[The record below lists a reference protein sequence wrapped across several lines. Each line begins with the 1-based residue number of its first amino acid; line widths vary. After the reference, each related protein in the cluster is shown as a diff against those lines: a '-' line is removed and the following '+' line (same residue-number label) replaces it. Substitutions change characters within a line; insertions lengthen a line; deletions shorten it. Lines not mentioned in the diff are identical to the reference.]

1 MPAKKIQKLNL
12 KTLSTPLIGVD
23 EVGRGCLAGPV
34 VAAAVI
40 FKSDIDV
47 KLYKDSKQISEEK
60 RNELS
65 QSIHENHFVSI
76 GWSSVEE
83 IDELNILQAT
93 FVAMKRALDDL
104 AKQTKIVAGTIL
116 VDGRDRI
123 PNMGLIQQLP
133 IIKGDSR
140 VSVISA
146 ASIAAKVA
154 RDTFMQKLALEF
166 DQYGFEKHKGYGT
179 LYHRQ
184 QIQKVGP
191 SKWHRQSFGG
201 VKEFVR

>member
-1 MPAKKIQKLNL
+1 MPTFKKINL
-12 KTLSTPLIGVD
+12 KQFTAPLIGVD

-40 FKSDIDV
+40 FKSDKDI
-47 KLYKDSKQISEEK
+47 KLYKDSKAISSEHRE
-60 RNELS
+60 ELS
-65 QSIHENHFVSI
+65 LSIHKNHYVSI

-93 FVAMKRALDDL
+93 FVAMNRALRDL
-104 AKQTKIVAGTIL
+104 NKKIKIKSGTIL
-116 VDGRDRI
+116 VDGRDCV
-123 PNMGLIQQLP
+123 PNMGSISQQA
-133 IIKGDSR
+133 IIKGDQR

-154 RDTFMQKLALEF
+154 RDQFMQKLALEYK
-166 DQYGFEKHKGYGT
+166 DYGFEKHKGYGT
-179 LYHRQ
+179 LYHRT

-191 SKWHRQSFGG
+191 CIWHRQSFGG
-201 VKEFVR
+201 VKEHIRS